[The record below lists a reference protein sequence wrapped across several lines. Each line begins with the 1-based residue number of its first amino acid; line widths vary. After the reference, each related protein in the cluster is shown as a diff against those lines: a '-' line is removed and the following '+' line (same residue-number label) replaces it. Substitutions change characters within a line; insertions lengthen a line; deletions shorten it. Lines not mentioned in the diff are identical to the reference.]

1 MKKLMIAAAIVCA
14 AAMSH
19 GANYYWGIFDGSIKD
34 LDGKASNG
42 ATVYLFDN
50 GGTTTMADIVSAFA
64 LGTDISTLGIIDS
77 DATASGNVWGP
88 DDPITYSGRAGGTTW
103 NAYMAIVDGDNL
115 FISDLSNLITT
126 PTDISATD
134 ISWNSQATASGKS
147 YELPG
152 GYQGAGW
159 YTAVPEPTSGLLLL
173 LGVAGLAL
181 RRRRA

>member
-14 AAMSH
+14 TVAAQA
-19 GANYYWGIFDGSIKD
+19 ANYNWGVYDYSIKD
-34 LDGKASNG
+34 LNGSASSG
-42 ATVYLFDN
+42 ATAYLFDN

-64 LGTDISTLGIIDS
+64 LGTDISTLGTIDS
-77 DATASGNVWGP
+77 DVTASGNVWGP
-88 DDPITYSGRAGGTTW
+88 DDPITYNGRAGGTTW
-103 NAYMAIVDGDNL
+103 NAYLAIVDGENL
-115 FISDLSNLITT
+115 FISDLSTLVTT

-134 ISWNSQATASGKS
+134 IAWNSQATASGKKYDLS
-147 YELPG
+147 G

-181 RRRRA
+181 KRRRA